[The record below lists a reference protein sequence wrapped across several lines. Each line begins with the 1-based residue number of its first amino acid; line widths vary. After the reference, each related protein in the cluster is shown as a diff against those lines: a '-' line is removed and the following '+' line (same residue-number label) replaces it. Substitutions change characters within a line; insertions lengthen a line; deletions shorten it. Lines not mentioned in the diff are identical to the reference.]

1 MKLLYCIPSLENC
14 GGTERVL
21 TTRLNHLIQEEGVCI
36 YVVLTETQKSE
47 PYFKLDPR
55 VKIIQLGIDF
65 HDDQT
70 LYDKLLNYHR
80 RLRQY
85 RSKLADLLQEIRPDI
100 VTSFLS
106 HEIDFL
112 TKLKDGS
119 VKVGENHFNRDFRY
133 SFVKNNT
140 SSLLYRLIARYR
152 NYKIGK
158 DVSRLDMLVCLTK
171 NDSNAWGQDCLT
183 EVIPNPLSFTSEDK
197 SDCCQHRI
205 ISVGRLAREKGYDM
219 LLQAWKNIA
228 DTHPSW
234 TLDIYGEG
242 EEYDSLK
249 AMIDNEI
256 RGVEIHPF
264 EQNIASRLTES
275 SIFVMSS
282 RFEGFGL
289 VLIEA
294 MECGLPVVAF
304 DCESGPAEIITDGF
318 NGLLVR
324 NSDISALASS
334 MKKLMNDEE
343 LRISMGHNAA
353 CKAGDYAMDNIMEKW
368 RNLYRIL
375 LRK

>member
-21 TTRLNHLIQEEGVCI
+21 TTRLNHLIQDEDVDVYI
-36 YVVLTETQKSE
+36 VLTETQATE

-55 VKIIQLGIDF
+55 VNVIQLGIDF
-65 HDDQT
+65 NADRT
-70 LYDKLLNYHR
+70 LADKLLNYHR

-85 RSKLADLLQEIRPDI
+85 RRKLADLLQEIRPDI

-112 TKLKDGS
+112 ARLRDGS

-133 SFVKNNT
+133 FFVKNNT
-140 SSLLYRLIARYR
+140 SSLLHRLIARYR
-152 NYKIGK
+152 NHRIGK
-158 DVSRLDMLVCLTK
+158 DVRQLDMLVCLTD
-171 NDSNAWGQDCLT
+171 NDSKAWGVECQT
-183 EVIPNPLSFTSEDK
+183 VVIPNPLSFTSEDK
-197 SDCCQHRI
+197 SDCSRHKI

-219 LLQAWKNIA
+219 LLEAWRQVA
-228 DTHPSW
+228 DQHPSW

-242 EEYDSLK
+242 EEHDNLKTTIDSG
-249 AMIDNEI
+249 I

-264 EQNIASRLTES
+264 EQNIASKLVES
-275 SIFVMSS
+275 SIFVLSS

-304 DCESGPAEIITDGF
+304 DCKSGPAEIISHGKE
-318 NGLLVR
+318 GLLVR
-324 NSDISALASS
+324 ESDVKALAEA
-334 MKKLMNDEE
+334 MERLMDDQQ
-343 LRISMGHNAA
+343 LRTSFGQNAA
-353 CKAGDYAMDNIMEKW
+353 LKASCYAADDIMNKW
-368 RNLYRIL
+368 KELYRTL
-375 LRK
+375 LAK